1 MSGAAVR
8 APTVSVIVPH
18 FEDLTNLG
26 RCLDAL
32 DVQTFRDFAVVVAD
46 NASPAGQT
54 AVAAVIAGRATLV
67 IAPERGAGAAR
78 NAGVAAAGGTILA
91 FTDAD
96 CVPDPGWLA
105 GGVAALPAADL
116 IGGAMRVSFAD
127 EAAPTP
133 VEAFERVFA
142 FDNRTYVGA
151 KGFSVTANL
160 FTRRDVFDAVGGF
173 RADVS
178 EDADWCL
185 RARDAGYRI
194 AYAPDAVVTHPARR
208 TWAELTRKWERLVRE
223 SAALH
228 RAHGGGATG
237 WRLRTW
243 ALPLSAIAH
252 LPKVL
257 GSPKLPRFA
266 DRFAAAGVLIRLRL
280 WRFAAARRFG

>member
-1 MSGAAVR
+1 MPA
-8 APTVSVIVPH
+8 VSVVVPH
-18 FEDLTNLG
+18 FEDLENLG

-32 DVQTFRDFAVVVAD
+32 DAQTFRDFETIVAD
-46 NASPAGQT
+46 NASPSGAA
-54 AVAAVIAGRATLV
+54 AVAAVIAVRATLV

-78 NAGVAAAGGTILA
+78 NAGVAAATGRILA

-105 GGVAALPAADL
+105 AGVAALAATDL
-116 IGGAMRVSFAD
+116 VGGAMRVSFAD
-127 EAAPTP
+127 DSAPTP

-142 FDNRTYVGA
+142 FDNRAYVED

-160 FTRRDVFDAVGGF
+160 FTRAHVFDAVGGF
-173 RADVS
+173 RAHVS

-185 RARDAGYRI
+185 RARAAGYRI
-194 AYAPDAVVTHPARR
+194 AYAPAAIVAHPARR
-208 TWAELTRKWERLVRE
+208 TWAQLTRKWERLVRE

-228 RAHGGGATG
+228 RAHGGGAAG

-243 ALPLSAIAH
+243 ALPLSAVAH

-257 GSPKLPRFA
+257 GSSKLPRFG
-266 DRFAAAGVLIRLRL
+266 DRVAAAGILFRLRL
-280 WRFAAARRFG
+280 WRFAAARRPD